1 MRVVWLVA
9 MSDNDKTDLEETG
22 TEQSDLGSLSDN
34 SDKST
39 TESESPSDNL
49 DSDTSLSAPYSY
61 ETSQVA
67 EAEDSS
73 SDDSEYDR
81 LSDTGKTNRYSAPV
95 HYSSYYSRCECSQC
109 IIMNTSEECICC
121 KYVTYSYCHI
131 ADKVNE
137 RCIIEHP
144 CRIQFSVS

>member
-1 MRVVWLVA
+1 MRLAKYCSLRVSFLGAVGSQTDIKTNFLLWEGLRGDVDYRTDARVVWLVA

-39 TESESPSDNL
+39 TESESLSDNL
-49 DSDTSLSAPYSY
+49 ERDTSLSAPYSY

-73 SDDSEYDR
+73 SDVSKYDR
-81 LSDTGKTNRYSAPV
+81 LPDTGQTNRYSAPV
-95 HYSSYYSRCECSQC
+95 HYSSYYSRC
-109 IIMNTSEECICC
+109 M
-121 KYVTYSYCHI
+121 
-131 ADKVNE
+131 
-137 RCIIEHP
+137 
-144 CRIQFSVS
+144 